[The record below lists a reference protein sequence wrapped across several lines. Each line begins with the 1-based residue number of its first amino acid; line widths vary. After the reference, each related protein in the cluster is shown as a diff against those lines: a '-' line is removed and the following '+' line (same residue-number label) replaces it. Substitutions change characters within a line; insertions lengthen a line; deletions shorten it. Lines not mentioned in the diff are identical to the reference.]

1 MYQSKSAQEKRFF
14 HYQQNLNFLN
24 NIKQVQPKLARQI
37 YDEMYY
43 KQHAQKAY
51 RHLVAFLNNHL
62 DTTETHMCSQ
72 DYSGIKFSKVPAKA
86 MKLSARDLLE
96 LKVIDETFTKMTEDE
111 IAKAKGLRIKVIRF
125 KSGMSYDELANNSP
139 LGRYAEG
146 KLRLL
151 NGHYPIGEPEVG
163 DLIKIVE

>member
-1 MYQSKSAQEKRFF
+1 M
-14 HYQQNLNFLN
+14 
-24 NIKQVQPKLARQI
+24 
-37 YDEMYY
+37 
-43 KQHAQKAY
+43 
-51 RHLVAFLNNHL
+51 
-62 DTTETHMCSQ
+62 
-72 DYSGIKFSKVPAKA
+72 
-86 MKLSARDLLE
+86 
-96 LKVIDETFTKMTEDE
+96 IDETFTKMTEDE